1 MMALKGTTGAQ
12 AVQKR
17 RVTVPVGTGMPVEMN
32 KVEMQV
38 LIVRSESE
46 NLLDRGE
53 AL

>member
-1 MMALKGTTGAQ
+1 MMARKVTTDTQ

-17 RVTVPVGTGMPVEMN
+17 RVTVLVGTGRPVEMN
-32 KVEMQV
+32 KVKMQV